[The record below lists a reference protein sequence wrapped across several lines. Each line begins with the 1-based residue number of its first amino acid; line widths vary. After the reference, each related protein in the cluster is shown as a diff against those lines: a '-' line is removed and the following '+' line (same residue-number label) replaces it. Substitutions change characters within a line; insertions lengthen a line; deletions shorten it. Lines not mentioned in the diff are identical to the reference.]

1 MSAARSGDKDD
12 EHPRS
17 EASRDADEYPATYE
31 TEDGI
36 VLYDE
41 HNPLAWISAEE
52 DSYVIVGDAGWGQ

>member
-12 EHPRS
+12 EHPWPEVNEDVDR
-17 EASRDADEYPATYE
+17 YPAAYD
-31 TEDGI
+31 TEDGV